1 MSIEFTGER
10 VIPGHVDIDLW
21 NEHLSRYAFA
31 ARLARRKRVLDV
43 GCGAGYGSAEL
54 ANTAT
59 SVTGIDLSPEA
70 ISHADENYSRPNITF
85 QQASAT
91 QLPFPEAS
99 FDLVVAFEVIEH
111 LPDWQLLI
119 AEARRVLSPGGQ
131 FVVSTP
137 NKAYYAETRLQTGP
151 NPFHKHEFE
160 FAEFKEALEQHF
172 PHTLLFTENH
182 SDSIVFRPISP
193 GGPPVADVRL
203 DGESANVDHAHFFVA
218 VCAGQMMTGAPAFL
232 YVPSSANV
240 LKEREHHIQR
250 LESELA
256 TKDAWLQ
263 QSQQQLADLVQI
275 HEKQTADLQAR
286 NEWALGLNAQLNSA
300 ALRITALEDEMAA
313 QQAAAKEAIAA
324 YESENERLN
333 QEYAKLEAQLAA
345 AIAWGQKTET
355 ELFEQLE
362 ASRAEF
368 AKCLELFHQAESTIE
383 ERTLW
388 AQSLEIEIKNLNA
401 QLESFRGSKWI
412 RLGRSIGLGPKV
424 N

>member
-1 MSIEFTGER
+1 MSAEFTGER
-10 VIPGHVDIDLW
+10 VIPGQVDIDLW

-54 ANTAT
+54 ANTAIA
-59 SVTGIDLSPEA
+59 VTGVDLSTDA
-70 ISHADENYSRPNITF
+70 IAHAAENYSRPNLTF
-85 QQASAT
+85 QQGSAAH
-91 QLPFPEAS
+91 LPFPDAS

-111 LPDWQLLI
+111 LSDWQLLI

-137 NKAYYAETRLQTGP
+137 NKAYYAETRQQSGP
-151 NPFHKHEFE
+151 NPYHEHEFE

-182 SDSIVFRPISP
+182 ADSIVFRPIAP
-193 GGPPVADVRL
+193 GGPPAADVRL
-203 DGESANVDHAHFFVA
+203 DGAAANVDDAHFFVA

-250 LESELA
+250 LEAELA
-256 TKDAWLQ
+256 TKNAWLQ
-263 QSQQQLADLVQI
+263 QSQLQHADLVQL

-286 NEWALGLNAQLNSA
+286 NEWALGLNTQLKSA
-300 ALRITALEDEMAA
+300 GHRITTLEDEMAA
-313 QQAAAKEAIAA
+313 QQAAAKVAIAA
-324 YESENERLN
+324 YETENERLN
-333 QEYAKLEAQLAA
+333 HEAARLEAERAA
-345 AIAWGQKTET
+345 AIAWGQHKEA

-368 AKCLELFHQAESTIE
+368 AKCLDLFHQAETTIE
-383 ERTLW
+383 ERTRW
-388 AQSLEIEIKNLNA
+388 AQSQETEINNLNT
-401 QLESFRGSKWI
+401 QLDSIRASKWI

-424 N
+424 S